1 MYNENYYRGVYKD
14 YDFHNPPEK
23 LLFYRSII
31 EKLAPKKEN
40 IKILDL
46 GCAFGNFLASLNP
59 KWMRFGIDV
68 SNFAINKA
76 KKRYRDVQFRN
87 GDLTIIPFEE
97 VFDIIVAFDTLEH
110 IVDCDS
116 LVLSL
121 RKKLQSKGK
130 LIFVVP
136 VYDGPLGSIV
146 KLLDKDPTHVHK
158 KSRYYW
164 LDWIEKSFE
173 VMEWFGVVRYLLPW
187 NYYFHMPTT
196 IFRKFAPAIIVIC
209 CKEE

>member
-40 IKILDL
+40 IKMLDL

-110 IVDCDS
+110 IVDCDVVITTPLFLYNFS
-116 LVLSL
+116 FYSPLFDPEVFHLPLIAILFEPVLSVFMP
-121 RKKLQSKGK
+121 QSGCF
-130 LIFVVP
+130 FVVNKGFIKIAIMISNP
-136 VYDGPLGSIV
+136 QVVIGHSII
-146 KLLDKDPTHVHK
+146 
-158 KSRYYW
+158 R
-164 LDWIEKSFE
+164 I
-173 VMEWFGVVRYLLPW
+173 
-187 NYYFHMPTT
+187 
-196 IFRKFAPAIIVIC
+196 
-209 CKEE
+209 